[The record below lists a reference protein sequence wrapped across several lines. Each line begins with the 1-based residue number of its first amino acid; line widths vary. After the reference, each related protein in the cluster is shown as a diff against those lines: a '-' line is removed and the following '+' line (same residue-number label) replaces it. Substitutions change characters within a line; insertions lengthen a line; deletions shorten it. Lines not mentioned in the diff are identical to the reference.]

1 MKQKVR
7 KVWACILVFA
17 LMAGLGPWP
26 VAEVKAESSKSFS
39 SDNGE
44 VEITLTESKVNEYW
58 CEYYLAVTNHS
69 NQSIRDWQ
77 LTLSVNDISKYRKS
91 FGCQATVKNDKLV
104 VKGQGNGKVVA
115 AGSTYKV
122 NDDFKICFG
131 GEVSFIGAEIT
142 YEYGSQSTGGNEG
155 SVGSGATYMEGYQ
168 CNYTLTGQTKDLR
181 YEDTPYGKHGALHVD
196 GLQVKDKYNQPFTL
210 RGASTHGMHW
220 GDGETFLNKT
230 AFQNLRDEWGV
241 NMVRLVSYVT
251 QGGYTQGSKDKLDKH
266 IQEGV
271 SDLTDLGMYAIIDW
285 HVHAEN
291 PNDKKSE
298 AIQFFDTYSKM
309 YKDQSN
315 IIYEICNEPTGTPWN
330 QLRPYAVDVV
340 KTIRANDPDAIIV
353 VGTNTWSQDVDEVAT
368 NGGKL
373 NDPNVMYTIHFYSGS
388 HGESLR
394 EKVRTALKAGTPV
407 FCTEFGVCDASG
419 NGGFDLEEADRWI
432 DFFEENGISYCCWSF
447 SKKNES
453 ASMLSPECN
462 KVNGFTNADLGATGA
477 WLINTYRSRG
487 GETPAPSVSA
497 APSAVPTSSA
507 SVVPS
512 AVPTAS
518 ASAAPSVVPT
528 PSASVA
534 PSAVPTPSASAAPS
548 AVPTPSASVA
558 PSASAAPSVVP
569 TPSASAEPSAVP
581 TPSASVAPS
590 AVPMPSASAAPSVV
604 PTPSASAEP
613 SAVPTSSASAAPSA
627 VPTSSASVAPSAVPT
642 PSASAAPSASV
653 VPSASATPVTSA
665 VPTPSASATSGT
677 SEALKP
683 TINTTPG
690 KGTTPSVSDS
700 TNERGENTASEEDE
714 ELEVAVSAS
723 SYTTTVVDGVQG
735 VEVSNFDSH
744 KTTITIPD
752 YITIKGKK
760 YPVIS
765 IQSNAFAKCKKL
777 TKVVIGKNVRRIK
790 PKAFYNCKKLK
801 TIVIKTKKLTMKR
814 VGKKAFAGIYK
825 KAKIT
830 LPKGGFSKKQKAAY
844 KKILRA
850 RGVGK

>member
-17 LMAGLGPWP
+17 LMAGICPWQ
-26 VAEVKAESSKSFS
+26 AEEVIAENSKSFS

-44 VEITLTESKVNEYW
+44 VEITLTESKKNEYW
-58 CEYYLAVTNHS
+58 FEYYLAVTNHS

-77 LTLSVNDISKYRKS
+77 LTLSVNDISKYSKS
-91 FGCQATVKNDKLV
+91 YGCQATVKNDKLV

-122 NDDFKICFG
+122 NDAFKICFG
-131 GEVSFIGAEIT
+131 GEISFTGAEIT

-155 SVGSGATYMEGYQ
+155 SVGSGATYLEGYQ

-196 GLQVKDKYNQPFTL
+196 GLQVKDKYDQPFTL

-251 QGGYTQGSKDKLDKH
+251 QGGYTDGAKDKLDKH
-266 IQEGV
+266 IREGV
-271 SDLTDLGMYAIIDW
+271 SNLTDLGMYAIIDW

-340 KTIRANDPDAIIV
+340 NTIRANDPDAIIV

-368 NGGKL
+368 NGGKI
-373 NDPNVMYTIHFYSGS
+373 NDRNVMYTIHFYSGS

-419 NGGFDLEEADRWI
+419 NGGFNLEEADRWI
-432 DFFEENGISYCCWSF
+432 DFFEENGISYCCWSL

-497 APSAVPTSSA
+497 APGA
-507 SVVPS
+507 
-512 AVPTAS
+512 
-518 ASAAPSVVPT
+518 
-528 PSASVA
+528 
-534 PSAVPTPSASAAPS
+534 
-548 AVPTPSASVA
+548 
-558 PSASAAPSVVP
+558 
-569 TPSASAEPSAVP
+569 
-581 TPSASVAPS
+581 S

-604 PTPSASAEP
+604 PTPSASAAP

-627 VPTSSASVAPSAVPT
+627 VPTSSASVEPSAVPTSSASVEPSVVPT
-642 PSASAAPSASV
+642 PSASVA
-653 VPSASATPVTSA
+653 PSASATPVTSA
-665 VPTPSASATSGT
+665 VPTPSASATPGT
-677 SEALKP
+677 SEAPKP

-700 TNERGENTASEEDE
+700 PNERGENTASEEDE
-714 ELEVAVSAS
+714 ELDIAVSAS
-723 SYTTTVVDGVQG
+723 SYTTTIVDGVQG
-735 VEVSNFDSH
+735 VEVSNFDSQ

-850 RGVGK
+850 RGVGKKAKIK

>member
-26 VAEVKAESSKSFS
+26 AEEVIAENSKSFS

-69 NQSIRDWQ
+69 NQSICDWQ
-77 LTLSVNDISKYRKS
+77 LTLSVNDISKYSKS

-131 GEVSFIGAEIT
+131 GEVSFTGAEIT

-168 CNYTLTGQTKDLR
+168 CNYTLTGQTKDLL

-330 QLRPYAVDVV
+330 QIRPYAVDVV
-340 KTIRANDPDAIIV
+340 NTIRANDPDAIIV

-368 NGGKL
+368 NGGKID
-373 NDPNVMYTIHFYSGS
+373 DPNVMYTIHFYSGS

-487 GETPAPSVSA
+487 GETPAPSASA
-497 APSAVPTSSA
+497 APSAVPTASASVAPSAVPTSSA
-507 SVVPS
+507 SVAPSVVPTPSASAVPS
-512 AVPTAS
+512 AVPTPSASVAPSVVPTPS
-518 ASAAPSVVPT
+518 ASAAPSAVPT

-548 AVPTPSASVA
+548 A
-558 PSASAAPSVVP
+558 
-569 TPSASAEPSAVP
+569 
-581 TPSASVAPS
+581 
-590 AVPMPSASAAPSVV
+590 
-604 PTPSASAEP
+604 
-613 SAVPTSSASAAPSA
+613 
-627 VPTSSASVAPSAVPT
+627 
-642 PSASAAPSASV
+642 
-653 VPSASATPVTSA
+653 SATPVTSA
-665 VPTPSASATSGT
+665 VPTPSASVTPGT
-677 SEALKP
+677 SEAPKP

-700 TNERGENTASEEDE
+700 PNERGENTALEEDE

-735 VEVSNFDSH
+735 VELRNFDTQ
-744 KTTITIPD
+744 KTTIVIPD

-760 YPVIS
+760 YPVIAIS
-765 IQSNAFAKCKKL
+765 GNAFKKCKKL

-790 PKAFYNCKKLK
+790 AKAFYNCKKLK

-850 RGVGK
+850 RGVGKKAKIK

>member
-17 LMAGLGPWP
+17 LMAGICPWQ
-26 VAEVKAESSKSFS
+26 AEEVIAENSKSFS

-44 VEITLTESKVNEYW
+44 VEITLTESKKNEYW
-58 CEYYLAVTNHS
+58 FEYYLAVTNHS

-77 LTLSVNDISKYRKS
+77 LTLSVNDISKYRES

-122 NDDFKICFG
+122 DDDFKICFG
-131 GEVSFIGAEIT
+131 REVSFTGAEIT

-155 SVGSGATYMEGYQ
+155 SVGSGATYLEGYQ

-196 GLQVKDKYNQPFTL
+196 GLQVKDKYDQPFTL

-266 IQEGV
+266 IQKGV
-271 SDLTDLGMYAIIDW
+271 SNLTELGMYAIIDW

-298 AIQFFDTYSKM
+298 AIQFFDTYSKK

-330 QLRPYAVDVV
+330 QIRPYAVDVV
-340 KTIRANDPDAIIV
+340 NTIRANDPDAIIV

-368 NGGKL
+368 NGGKID
-373 NDPNVMYTIHFYSGS
+373 DPNVMYTIHFYSGS

-419 NGGFDLEEADRWI
+419 NGGFNLEEADRWI
-432 DFFEENGISYCCWSF
+432 DFFEENGISYCCWSL

-497 APSAVPTSSA
+497 APGA
-507 SVVPS
+507 
-512 AVPTAS
+512 
-518 ASAAPSVVPT
+518 
-528 PSASVA
+528 
-534 PSAVPTPSASAAPS
+534 SAVPTPSASAAPS
-548 AVPTPSASVA
+548 AVPTSSASVE
-558 PSASAAPSVVP
+558 PSTVP
-569 TPSASAEPSAVP
+569 TPSASAV
-581 TPSASVAPS
+581 PSASVA
-590 AVPMPSASAAPSVV
+590 
-604 PTPSASAEP
+604 
-613 SAVPTSSASAAPSA
+613 
-627 VPTSSASVAPSAVPT
+627 
-642 PSASAAPSASV
+642 
-653 VPSASATPVTSA
+653 PSASATPVTSA
-665 VPTPSASATSGT
+665 VPTPSASATPGT

-700 TNERGENTASEEDE
+700 PNERGENTASEEDE
-714 ELEVAVSAS
+714 ELDIAVSAS
-723 SYTTTVVDGVQG
+723 SYTTTIVDGVQG
-735 VEVSNFDSH
+735 VEVSNFDSQ

-850 RGVGK
+850 RGVGKKAKIK

>member
-131 GEVSFIGAEIT
+131 GEVSFTGAEIT

-196 GLQVKDKYNQPFTL
+196 GLQVKDKYDQPFTL

-271 SDLTDLGMYAIIDW
+271 SDLTNLGMYAIIDW

-487 GETPAPSVSA
+487 GETPAPSASA
-497 APSAVPTSSA
+497 A
-507 SVVPS
+507 PS

-534 PSAVPTPSASAAPS
+534 PSVVPMPSASVAPSVVPTPSASVAPSVVPTPSASVAPSVVPTPSASAAPSVVPTPSVSAAPGASAVPTASASVAPS

-558 PSASAAPSVVP
+558 PSASA
-569 TPSASAEPSAVP
+569 TL
-581 TPSASVAPS
+581 
-590 AVPMPSASAAPSVV
+590 
-604 PTPSASAEP
+604 
-613 SAVPTSSASAAPSA
+613 
-627 VPTSSASVAPSAVPT
+627 
-642 PSASAAPSASV
+642 
-653 VPSASATPVTSA
+653 
-665 VPTPSASATSGT
+665 GT
-677 SEALKP
+677 SEAPKP

-690 KGTTPSVSDS
+690 KATTPSVSDS
-700 TNERGENTASEEDE
+700 PNERGENTASEDDED
-714 ELEVAVSAS
+714 LDVVVSGS
-723 SYTTTVVDGVQG
+723 FYSPTVIDGVQG
-735 VEVSNFDSH
+735 VELRNFDTQ
-744 KTTITIPD
+744 KTTIVIPD

-760 YPVIS
+760 YPVIAIS
-765 IQSNAFAKCKKL
+765 GNAFKKCKKL

-790 PKAFYNCKKLK
+790 AKAFYNCKKLK

-850 RGVGK
+850 RGVGKKAKIK

>member
-7 KVWACILVFA
+7 KVWVCILVFA

-26 VAEVKAESSKSFS
+26 AEEVIAENSKSFS

-44 VEITLTESKVNEYW
+44 VEITLTESKKNEYW
-58 CEYYLAVTNHS
+58 FEYYLAVTNHS

-77 LTLSVNDISKYRKS
+77 LTLSVNDISKYSKS
-91 FGCQATVKNDKLV
+91 YGCQATVKNDKLV

-122 NDDFKICFG
+122 DDDFKICFG
-131 GEVSFIGAEIT
+131 GEVSFTGAEIT

-155 SVGSGATYMEGYQ
+155 SVGSGATYLEGYQ
-168 CNYTLTGQTKDLR
+168 CNYTLTGQTKDLQ

-196 GLQVKDKYNQPFTL
+196 GLQVKDKNNQPFTL
-210 RGASTHGMHW
+210 RGASNHGMHW

-271 SDLTDLGMYAIIDW
+271 SNLTDLGMYAIIDW

-291 PNDKKSE
+291 PNDTKSQ
-298 AIQFFDTYSKM
+298 AIEFFDTYSKM

-330 QLRPYAVDVV
+330 QIRPYAVDVV
-340 KTIRANDPDAIIV
+340 NTIRANDPDAIIV

-368 NGGKL
+368 NGGKID
-373 NDPNVMYTIHFYSGS
+373 DPNVMYTIHFYSGS

-432 DFFEENGISYCCWSF
+432 DFFEENGISYCCWSL

-487 GETPAPSVSA
+487 GEMPT
-497 APSAVPTSSA
+497 PSASTTPGTG
-507 SVVPS
+507 
-512 AVPTAS
+512 
-518 ASAAPSVVPT
+518 VVPT
-528 PSASVA
+528 PSVA
-534 PSAVPTPSASAAPS
+534 PGASNLPVSSSQPGQTPGVTPRASAVPTPSASAAPS
-548 AVPTPSASVA
+548 V
-558 PSASAAPSVVP
+558 
-569 TPSASAEPSAVP
+569 
-581 TPSASVAPS
+581 
-590 AVPMPSASAAPSVV
+590 
-604 PTPSASAEP
+604 
-613 SAVPTSSASAAPSA
+613 
-627 VPTSSASVAPSAVPT
+627 VPTSSASVAPSASAT
-642 PSASAAPSASV
+642 PSVSAAPGVSATPGTDAVPS
-653 VPSASATPVTSA
+653 PSASATP
-665 VPTPSASATSGT
+665 GT
-677 SEALKP
+677 SEAPKP
-683 TINTTPG
+683 TISTTPG
-690 KGTTPSVSDS
+690 KGTTPSMSAS
-700 TNERGENTASEEDE
+700 PSERGENTASEEDE

-723 SYTTTVVDGVQG
+723 FYTTTVVDGVQG
-735 VEVSNFDSH
+735 VEMSNFDSR

-752 YITIKGKK
+752 YITIKGEK

-850 RGVGK
+850 RGVGKKAKIK

>member
-26 VAEVKAESSKSFS
+26 AEEVIAENSKSFS

-44 VEITLTESKVNEYW
+44 VEITLTESKKNEYW
-58 CEYYLAVTNHS
+58 FEYYLAVTNHS

-77 LTLSVNDISKYRKS
+77 LTLSVNDISKYSKS
-91 FGCQATVKNDKLV
+91 YGCQATVKNDKLV

-122 NDDFKICFG
+122 DDDFKICFG
-131 GEVSFIGAEIT
+131 REVSFTGAEIT

-155 SVGSGATYMEGYQ
+155 SVGSGATFIDGYQ
-168 CNYTLTGQTKDLR
+168 CNYTLTGQTKDVR

-196 GLQVKDKYNQPFTL
+196 GLQVKDKYDQPFTL

-251 QGGYTQGSKDKLDKH
+251 QGGYTDGAKDKLDKH
-266 IQEGV
+266 IREGV

-298 AIQFFDTYSKM
+298 AIQFFDTYSKK

-340 KTIRANDPDAIIV
+340 NTIRANDPDAIIV
-353 VGTNTWSQDVDEVAT
+353 VGTNTWSQNVDEVAT

-373 NDPNVMYTIHFYSGS
+373 NDSNVMYTIHFYSGS

-419 NGGFDLEEADRWI
+419 NGGFNLEEADRWI
-432 DFFEENGISYCCWSF
+432 DFFEENGISYCCWSL

-497 APSAVPTSSA
+497 APGA
-507 SVVPS
+507 
-512 AVPTAS
+512 
-518 ASAAPSVVPT
+518 
-528 PSASVA
+528 
-534 PSAVPTPSASAAPS
+534 
-548 AVPTPSASVA
+548 
-558 PSASAAPSVVP
+558 
-569 TPSASAEPSAVP
+569 
-581 TPSASVAPS
+581 S

-604 PTPSASAEP
+604 PTPSASAVP

-627 VPTSSASVAPSAVPT
+627 VPTSSASVEPSAVPTSSASVEPSAVPT
-642 PSASAAPSASV
+642 PSASVA
-653 VPSASATPVTSA
+653 PSASATPVTSV
-665 VPTPSASATSGT
+665 VPTPSASATPGT
-677 SEALKP
+677 SEAPKP

-700 TNERGENTASEEDE
+700 PNERGENTVSEEDE
-714 ELEVAVSAS
+714 ELDIAVSAS
-723 SYTTTVVDGVQG
+723 SYTTTIVDGVQG
-735 VEVSNFDSH
+735 VEVSNFDSQ

-850 RGVGK
+850 RGVGKKAKIK

>member
-26 VAEVKAESSKSFS
+26 AEEVIAESSKSFS

-77 LTLSVNDISKYRKS
+77 LTLSVNDISKYRDS
-91 FGCQATVKNDKLV
+91 YGCQATVKNDKLV

-131 GEVSFIGAEIT
+131 GEVSFTGAEIT

-196 GLQVKDKYNQPFTL
+196 GLQVKDKYDQPFTL

-266 IQEGV
+266 IQDGV

-340 KTIRANDPDAIIV
+340 NTIRANDPDAIIV
-353 VGTNTWSQDVDEVAT
+353 VGTNTWSQNVDEVAT

-373 NDPNVMYTIHFYSGS
+373 NDSNVMYTIHFYSGS

-497 APSAVPTSSA
+497 APSAVPTASASAAPSAVPTASASVVPSAVPTASA

-528 PSASVA
+528 PSASVE
-534 PSAVPTPSASAAPS
+534 PSTVPTPSASA
-548 AVPTPSASVA
+548 VPSASVA
-558 PSASAAPSVVP
+558 
-569 TPSASAEPSAVP
+569 
-581 TPSASVAPS
+581 
-590 AVPMPSASAAPSVV
+590 
-604 PTPSASAEP
+604 
-613 SAVPTSSASAAPSA
+613 
-627 VPTSSASVAPSAVPT
+627 
-642 PSASAAPSASV
+642 
-653 VPSASATPVTSA
+653 PSASATPVTSA
-665 VPTPSASATSGT
+665 VPTPSASATPVTSVVPTPSASATPGT
-677 SEALKP
+677 SEAPKP

-700 TNERGENTASEEDE
+700 PNERGENTVSEEDE
-714 ELEVAVSAS
+714 ELDIAVSAS
-723 SYTTTVVDGVQG
+723 SYTTTIVDGVQG
-735 VEVSNFDSH
+735 VEASNFDSQ

-850 RGVGK
+850 RGVGKKAKIK

>member
-1 MKQKVR
+1 MKQKIR

-17 LMAGLGPWP
+17 LMAGICPWQ
-26 VAEVKAESSKSFS
+26 AESVKAESEKSFS

-77 LTLSVNDISKYRKS
+77 LTLSVNDISKYRES
-91 FGCQATVKNDKLV
+91 YGCQATVKNDKLV
-104 VKGQGNGKVVA
+104 VKGHGNGKVVA

-131 GEVSFIGAEIT
+131 GEVSFTGAEIT
-142 YEYGSQSTGGNEG
+142 YEYGNQSTGGNEG

-196 GLQVKDKYNQPFTL
+196 GLQVKDKYDQPFTL

-251 QGGYTQGSKDKLDKH
+251 QGGYTDGAKDKLDKH
-266 IQEGV
+266 IREGV

-340 KTIRANDPDAIIV
+340 NTIRANDPDAIIV

-368 NGGKL
+368 NGGKI
-373 NDPNVMYTIHFYSGS
+373 NDRNVMYTIHFYSGS

-432 DFFEENGISYCCWSF
+432 DFFEENGISYCCWSL

-497 APSAVPTSSA
+497 APGA
-507 SVVPS
+507 
-512 AVPTAS
+512 
-518 ASAAPSVVPT
+518 
-528 PSASVA
+528 
-534 PSAVPTPSASAAPS
+534 
-548 AVPTPSASVA
+548 
-558 PSASAAPSVVP
+558 
-569 TPSASAEPSAVP
+569 
-581 TPSASVAPS
+581 S

-604 PTPSASAEP
+604 PTPSAS
-613 SAVPTSSASAAPSA
+613 
-627 VPTSSASVAPSAVPT
+627 VA
-642 PSASAAPSASV
+642 
-653 VPSASATPVTSA
+653 PSASATPVTSA
-665 VPTPSASATSGT
+665 VPTPSASATPGT
-677 SEALKP
+677 SEAPKP

-700 TNERGENTASEEDE
+700 PNERGENTASEEDE
-714 ELEVAVSAS
+714 ELDIAVSAS
-723 SYTTTVVDGVQG
+723 SYTTTIVDGVQG
-735 VEVSNFDSH
+735 VEVSNFDSQ

-790 PKAFYNCKKLK
+790 AKAFYNCKKLK

-850 RGVGK
+850 RGVGKKAKIK

>member
-26 VAEVKAESSKSFS
+26 AEEVIAESSKSFS

-77 LTLSVNDISKYRKS
+77 LTLSVNDISKYRDS
-91 FGCQATVKNDKLV
+91 YGCQATVKNDKLV

-131 GEVSFIGAEIT
+131 GEVSFTGAEIT

-196 GLQVKDKYNQPFTL
+196 GLQVKDKYDQPFTL

-266 IQEGV
+266 IQDGV

-330 QLRPYAVDVV
+330 QIRPYAVDVV
-340 KTIRANDPDAIIV
+340 NTIRANDPDAIIV

-368 NGGKL
+368 NGGKID
-373 NDPNVMYTIHFYSGS
+373 DPNVMYTIHFYSGS

-419 NGGFDLEEADRWI
+419 NGGFNLEEADRWI
-432 DFFEENGISYCCWSF
+432 DFFEENGISYCCWSL

-497 APSAVPTSSA
+497 APGA
-507 SVVPS
+507 
-512 AVPTAS
+512 
-518 ASAAPSVVPT
+518 
-528 PSASVA
+528 
-534 PSAVPTPSASAAPS
+534 
-548 AVPTPSASVA
+548 
-558 PSASAAPSVVP
+558 
-569 TPSASAEPSAVP
+569 
-581 TPSASVAPS
+581 S

-604 PTPSASAEP
+604 PTPSASAAP

-627 VPTSSASVAPSAVPT
+627 VPTSSASVEPSAVPTSSASVEPSVVPT
-642 PSASAAPSASV
+642 PSASVA
-653 VPSASATPVTSA
+653 PSASATPVTSA
-665 VPTPSASATSGT
+665 VPTPSASATPGT
-677 SEALKP
+677 SEAPKP

-700 TNERGENTASEEDE
+700 PNERGENTASEEDE
-714 ELEVAVSAS
+714 ELDIAVSAS
-723 SYTTTVVDGVQG
+723 SYTTTIVDGVQG
-735 VEVSNFDSH
+735 VEVSNFDSQ

-850 RGVGK
+850 RGVGKKAKIK

>member
-26 VAEVKAESSKSFS
+26 AEEVIAENSKSFS

-44 VEITLTESKVNEYW
+44 VEITLTESKKNEYW
-58 CEYYLAVTNHS
+58 FEYYLAVTNHS

-77 LTLSVNDISKYRKS
+77 LTLSVNDISKYSKS
-91 FGCQATVKNDKLV
+91 YGCQATVKNDKLV

-115 AGSTYKV
+115 AGSTYQV
-122 NDDFKICFG
+122 DDDFKICFG
-131 GEVSFIGAEIT
+131 REVSFTGAEIT

-155 SVGSGATYMEGYQ
+155 SVGSGATFIDGYQ
-168 CNYTLTGQTKDLR
+168 CNYTLTGQMKDVP

-266 IQEGV
+266 IQKGV
-271 SDLTDLGMYAIIDW
+271 SNLTELGMYAIIDW

-298 AIQFFDTYSKM
+298 AIQFFDTYSKK

-330 QLRPYAVDVV
+330 QIRPYAVDVV
-340 KTIRANDPDAIIV
+340 NTIRANDPDAIIV

-368 NGGKL
+368 NGGKID
-373 NDPNVMYTIHFYSGS
+373 DPNVMYTIHFYSGS

-419 NGGFDLEEADRWI
+419 NGGFNLEEADRWI
-432 DFFEENGISYCCWSF
+432 DFFEENGISYCCWSL

-497 APSAVPTSSA
+497 APGA
-507 SVVPS
+507 
-512 AVPTAS
+512 
-518 ASAAPSVVPT
+518 
-528 PSASVA
+528 
-534 PSAVPTPSASAAPS
+534 SAVPTPSASAAPS
-548 AVPTPSASVA
+548 AVPTSSASVEPSAVPTSSASVEPSTVPTSSASVEPSTVPTPSASAVPSASVA
-558 PSASAAPSVVP
+558 PSASA
-569 TPSASAEPSAVP
+569 TL
-581 TPSASVAPS
+581 
-590 AVPMPSASAAPSVV
+590 
-604 PTPSASAEP
+604 
-613 SAVPTSSASAAPSA
+613 
-627 VPTSSASVAPSAVPT
+627 
-642 PSASAAPSASV
+642 
-653 VPSASATPVTSA
+653 VTSA
-665 VPTPSASATSGT
+665 VPTPSASATPGT

-700 TNERGENTASEEDE
+700 PNERGENTASEEDE
-714 ELEVAVSAS
+714 ELDIAVSAS
-723 SYTTTVVDGVQG
+723 SYTTTIVDGVQG
-735 VEVSNFDSH
+735 VEVSNFDSQ

-850 RGVGK
+850 RGVGKKAKIK

>member
-26 VAEVKAESSKSFS
+26 AEEVIAENSKSFS

-77 LTLSVNDISKYRKS
+77 LTLSVNDISKYSKS

-122 NDDFKICFG
+122 DDDFKICFG
-131 GEVSFIGAEIT
+131 REVSFTGAEIT

-168 CNYTLTGQTKDLR
+168 CNYTLTGQTKDLL

-330 QLRPYAVDVV
+330 QIRPYAVDVV
-340 KTIRANDPDAIIV
+340 NTIRANDPDAIIV
-353 VGTNTWSQDVDEVAT
+353 VGTNNWSQDVDEVAT

-373 NDPNVMYTIHFYSGS
+373 DDPNVMYTIHFYSGS
-388 HGESLR
+388 HGESFR
-394 EKVRTALKAGTPV
+394 NKVRTALNAGTPV

-432 DFFEENGISYCCWSF
+432 DFFEENGISYCCWSL

-487 GETPAPSVSA
+487 GETPAPS
-497 APSAVPTSSA
+497 
-507 SVVPS
+507 
-512 AVPTAS
+512 
-518 ASAAPSVVPT
+518 ASAAPGASNPPASSSQPGQT
-528 PSASVA
+528 PGVT
-534 PSAVPTPSASAAPS
+534 PGTSAVP
-548 AVPTPSASVA
+548 A
-558 PSASAAPSVVP
+558 PSASAAPGASEVP
-569 TPSASAEPSAVP
+569 APSASAAPGASEAPKPSVSATPGASAVP
-581 TPSASVAPS
+581 TPS
-590 AVPMPSASAAPSVV
+590 
-604 PTPSASAEP
+604 E
-613 SAVPTSSASAAPSA
+613 
-627 VPTSSASVAPSAVPT
+627 
-642 PSASAAPSASV
+642 SAAPSASV
-653 VPSASATPVTSA
+653 TPSVSAAPGVSATPGTGAVPSPSAS
-665 VPTPSASATSGT
+665 
-677 SEALKP
+677 
-683 TINTTPG
+683 TTPG
-690 KGTTPSVSDS
+690 KGTTPSVSAS
-700 TNERGENTASEEDE
+700 PSERGENTASEEDE
-714 ELEVAVSAS
+714 ELDIAVSAS

-735 VEVSNFDSH
+735 VEVSNFDSW

-850 RGVGK
+850 RGVGKKAKIK

>member
-26 VAEVKAESSKSFS
+26 AEEVIAESSKSFS

-77 LTLSVNDISKYRKS
+77 LTLSVNDISKYRDS
-91 FGCQATVKNDKLV
+91 YGCQATVKNDKLV

-131 GEVSFIGAEIT
+131 GEVSFTGAEIT

-196 GLQVKDKYNQPFTL
+196 GLQVKDKYDQPFTL

-251 QGGYTQGSKDKLDKH
+251 QGGYTQGSKDQLDKH
-266 IQEGV
+266 IQDGV

-340 KTIRANDPDAIIV
+340 NTIRANDPDAIIV
-353 VGTNTWSQDVDEVAT
+353 VGTNTWSQNVDEVAT

-373 NDPNVMYTIHFYSGS
+373 NDSNVMYTIHFYSGS

-497 APSAVPTSSA
+497 APSAVPTASASAAPSAVPTASA

-528 PSASVA
+528 PSASVE
-534 PSAVPTPSASAAPS
+534 PSTVPTPSASA
-548 AVPTPSASVA
+548 VPSASVA
-558 PSASAAPSVVP
+558 
-569 TPSASAEPSAVP
+569 
-581 TPSASVAPS
+581 
-590 AVPMPSASAAPSVV
+590 
-604 PTPSASAEP
+604 
-613 SAVPTSSASAAPSA
+613 
-627 VPTSSASVAPSAVPT
+627 
-642 PSASAAPSASV
+642 
-653 VPSASATPVTSA
+653 PSASATPVTSA
-665 VPTPSASATSGT
+665 VPTPSASATPVTSVVPTPSASATPGT
-677 SEALKP
+677 SEAPKP

-700 TNERGENTASEEDE
+700 PNERGENTVSEEDE
-714 ELEVAVSAS
+714 ELDIAVSAS
-723 SYTTTVVDGVQG
+723 SYTTTIVDGVQG
-735 VEVSNFDSH
+735 VEVSNFDSQ

-850 RGVGK
+850 RGVGKKAKIK

>member
-26 VAEVKAESSKSFS
+26 AEEVIAENSKSFS

-77 LTLSVNDISKYRKS
+77 LTLSVNDISKYSKS
-91 FGCQATVKNDKLV
+91 YGCQATVKNDKLV

-122 NDDFKICFG
+122 DDDFKICFG
-131 GEVSFIGAEIT
+131 REVSFTGAEIT

-155 SVGSGATYMEGYQ
+155 SVGSGATYLEGYQ

-196 GLQVKDKYNQPFTL
+196 GLQVKDKYDQPFTL

-251 QGGYTQGSKDKLDKH
+251 QGGYTDGAKDKLDKH
-266 IQEGV
+266 IREGV

-298 AIQFFDTYSKM
+298 AIQFFDSYSKK

-340 KTIRANDPDAIIV
+340 NTIRANDPDAIIV

-368 NGGKL
+368 NGGKI
-373 NDPNVMYTIHFYSGS
+373 NDRNVMYTIHFYSGS

-419 NGGFDLEEADRWI
+419 NGGFNLEEADRWI
-432 DFFEENGISYCCWSF
+432 DFFEENGISYCCWSL

-497 APSAVPTSSA
+497 APGA
-507 SVVPS
+507 
-512 AVPTAS
+512 
-518 ASAAPSVVPT
+518 
-528 PSASVA
+528 
-534 PSAVPTPSASAAPS
+534 
-548 AVPTPSASVA
+548 
-558 PSASAAPSVVP
+558 
-569 TPSASAEPSAVP
+569 
-581 TPSASVAPS
+581 S

-604 PTPSASAEP
+604 PTPSASAAP

-627 VPTSSASVAPSAVPT
+627 VPTSSASVEPSAVPT
-642 PSASAAPSASV
+642 SSASV
-653 VPSASATPVTSA
+653 EPSV
-665 VPTPSASATSGT
+665 VPTPSASATPGT
-677 SEALKP
+677 SEAPKP

-700 TNERGENTASEEDE
+700 PNERGENTASEEDE
-714 ELEVAVSAS
+714 ELDIAVSAS
-723 SYTTTVVDGVQG
+723 SYTTTIVDGVQG
-735 VEVSNFDSH
+735 VEVSNFDSQ

-790 PKAFYNCKKLK
+790 AKAFYNCKKLK

-850 RGVGK
+850 RGVGKKAKIK

>member
-26 VAEVKAESSKSFS
+26 AEEVIAENSKSFS

-44 VEITLTESKVNEYW
+44 VEITLTESKKNEYW
-58 CEYYLAVTNHS
+58 FEYYLAVTNHS

-77 LTLSVNDISKYRKS
+77 LTLSVNDISKYSKS
-91 FGCQATVKNDKLV
+91 YGCQATVKNDKLV

-122 NDDFKICFG
+122 DDDFKICFG
-131 GEVSFIGAEIT
+131 REVSFTGAEIT
-142 YEYGSQSTGGNEG
+142 YEYGSQSTGGQEG
-155 SVGSGATYMEGYQ
+155 SVGSGATFIDGYQ
-168 CNYTLTGQTKDLR
+168 CNYTLTGQMKDVP

-266 IQEGV
+266 IQKGV
-271 SDLTDLGMYAIIDW
+271 SNLTELGMYAIIDW

-298 AIQFFDTYSKM
+298 AIQFFDTYSKK

-330 QLRPYAVDVV
+330 QIRPYAVDVV
-340 KTIRANDPDAIIV
+340 NTIRANDPDAIIV

-368 NGGKL
+368 NGGKID
-373 NDPNVMYTIHFYSGS
+373 DPNVMYTIHFYSGS

-419 NGGFDLEEADRWI
+419 NGGFNLEEADRWI
-432 DFFEENGISYCCWSF
+432 DFFEENGISYCCWSL

-497 APSAVPTSSA
+497 APGA
-507 SVVPS
+507 
-512 AVPTAS
+512 
-518 ASAAPSVVPT
+518 
-528 PSASVA
+528 
-534 PSAVPTPSASAAPS
+534 SAVPTPSASAAPS
-548 AVPTPSASVA
+548 AVPTSSASVEPSAVPTSSASVEPSTVPTSSASVEPSTVPTPSASAVPSASVA
-558 PSASAAPSVVP
+558 PSASA
-569 TPSASAEPSAVP
+569 TL
-581 TPSASVAPS
+581 
-590 AVPMPSASAAPSVV
+590 
-604 PTPSASAEP
+604 
-613 SAVPTSSASAAPSA
+613 
-627 VPTSSASVAPSAVPT
+627 
-642 PSASAAPSASV
+642 
-653 VPSASATPVTSA
+653 VTSA
-665 VPTPSASATSGT
+665 VPTPSASATPGT

-700 TNERGENTASEEDE
+700 PNERGENTASEEDE
-714 ELEVAVSAS
+714 ELDIAVSAS
-723 SYTTTVVDGVQG
+723 SYTTTIVDGVQG
-735 VEVSNFDSH
+735 VEVSNFDSQ

-850 RGVGK
+850 RGVGKKAKIK

>member
-26 VAEVKAESSKSFS
+26 AEEVIAENSKSFS

-77 LTLSVNDISKYRKS
+77 LTLSVNDISKYSKS

-104 VKGQGNGKVVA
+104 VKGHGNGKVVA

-122 NDDFKICFG
+122 DDDFKICFG
-131 GEVSFIGAEIT
+131 REVSFTGAEIT

-168 CNYTLTGQTKDLR
+168 CNYTLTGQTKDLL

-298 AIQFFDTYSKM
+298 AIQFFDTYSKK

-330 QLRPYAVDVV
+330 QIRPYAVDVIN
-340 KTIRANDPDAIIV
+340 TIRANDPDAIIV

-368 NGGKL
+368 NGGKI
-373 NDPNVMYTIHFYSGS
+373 NDRNVMYTIHFYSGS

-432 DFFEENGISYCCWSF
+432 DFFEENGISYCCWSL

-497 APSAVPTSSA
+497 APGA
-507 SVVPS
+507 
-512 AVPTAS
+512 
-518 ASAAPSVVPT
+518 
-528 PSASVA
+528 
-534 PSAVPTPSASAAPS
+534 SAVPTPSASAAPS
-548 AVPTPSASVA
+548 T
-558 PSASAAPSVVP
+558 
-569 TPSASAEPSAVP
+569 
-581 TPSASVAPS
+581 
-590 AVPMPSASAAPSVV
+590 
-604 PTPSASAEP
+604 
-613 SAVPTSSASAAPSA
+613 VPTSSASAAPSA
-627 VPTSSASVAPSAVPT
+627 VPTSSASVEPSAVPTSSASVAPSAVPTSSASVEPSAVPT

-653 VPSASATPVTSA
+653 APSASATPVTSA
-665 VPTPSASATSGT
+665 VPTPSASATPGT
-677 SEALKP
+677 SEAPKP
-683 TINTTPG
+683 TINTAPG

-700 TNERGENTASEEDE
+700 PNERGENAVPEEDE
-714 ELEVAVSAS
+714 ELDIAVSAS

-735 VEVSNFDSH
+735 VEVSNFDSQ

-850 RGVGK
+850 RGVGKKAKIK

>member
-26 VAEVKAESSKSFS
+26 AEEVIAENSKSFS

-77 LTLSVNDISKYRKS
+77 LTLSVNDISKYSKS

-122 NDDFKICFG
+122 DDDFKICFG
-131 GEVSFIGAEIT
+131 REVSFTGAEIT

-168 CNYTLTGQTKDLR
+168 CNYTLTGQTKDLL

-330 QLRPYAVDVV
+330 QIRPYAVDVV
-340 KTIRANDPDAIIV
+340 NTIRANDPDAIIV

-368 NGGKL
+368 NGGKIDDL
-373 NDPNVMYTIHFYSGS
+373 NVMYTIHFYSGS

-432 DFFEENGISYCCWSF
+432 DFFEENGISYCCWSL

-487 GETPAPSVSA
+487 GETPAPS
-497 APSAVPTSSA
+497 
-507 SVVPS
+507 
-512 AVPTAS
+512 
-518 ASAAPSVVPT
+518 ASAAPGASNPPSSSSQPGQTPGVTPGASEVP
-528 PSASVA
+528 
-534 PSAVPTPSASAAPS
+534 
-548 AVPTPSASVA
+548 A
-558 PSASAAPSVVP
+558 PSASAAPG
-569 TPSASAEPSAVP
+569 ASAAPSPSTSAAPGASEAPKPSVSAAPGASAVP
-581 TPSASVAPS
+581 TPS
-590 AVPMPSASAAPSVV
+590 
-604 PTPSASAEP
+604 E
-613 SAVPTSSASAAPSA
+613 
-627 VPTSSASVAPSAVPT
+627 
-642 PSASAAPSASV
+642 SAAPSASV
-653 VPSASATPVTSA
+653 TPSVSVAPGVSATPGTSA
-665 VPTPSASATSGT
+665 VPSPSAS
-677 SEALKP
+677 
-683 TINTTPG
+683 TTPG
-690 KGTTPSVSDS
+690 KGTTPSVSAS
-700 TNERGENTASEEDE
+700 PSERGENTASEEDE
-714 ELEVAVSAS
+714 ELDIAVSAS
-723 SYTTTVVDGVQG
+723 SYTTTVVGGVQG
-735 VEVSNFDSH
+735 VEVSNFDSR

-850 RGVGK
+850 RGVGKKAKIK

>member
-26 VAEVKAESSKSFS
+26 AEEVIAENSKSFS

-77 LTLSVNDISKYRKS
+77 LTLSVNDISKYSKS
-91 FGCQATVKNDKLV
+91 YGCQATVKNDKLV

-122 NDDFKICFG
+122 DDDFKICFG
-131 GEVSFIGAEIT
+131 REVSFTGAEIT

-155 SVGSGATYMEGYQ
+155 SVGSGATYLEGYQ

-196 GLQVKDKYNQPFTL
+196 GLQVKDKYDQPFTL

-251 QGGYTQGSKDKLDKH
+251 QGGYTDGAKDKLDKH
-266 IQEGV
+266 IREGV

-298 AIQFFDTYSKM
+298 AIQFFDSYSKK

-340 KTIRANDPDAIIV
+340 NTIRANDPDAIIV

-368 NGGKL
+368 NGGKI
-373 NDPNVMYTIHFYSGS
+373 NDRNVMYTIHFYSGS

-419 NGGFDLEEADRWI
+419 NGGFNLEEADRWI
-432 DFFEENGISYCCWSF
+432 DFFEENGISYCCWSL

-497 APSAVPTSSA
+497 APGASAVPMPSA
-507 SVVPS
+507 SVE
-512 AVPTAS
+512 
-518 ASAAPSVVPT
+518 PSVVPT

-534 PSAVPTPSASAAPS
+534 
-548 AVPTPSASVA
+548 
-558 PSASAAPSVVP
+558 
-569 TPSASAEPSAVP
+569 
-581 TPSASVAPS
+581 
-590 AVPMPSASAAPSVV
+590 
-604 PTPSASAEP
+604 
-613 SAVPTSSASAAPSA
+613 
-627 VPTSSASVAPSAVPT
+627 
-642 PSASAAPSASV
+642 
-653 VPSASATPVTSA
+653 PSASATPVTSA
-665 VPTPSASATSGT
+665 VPTPSASATPGT
-677 SEALKP
+677 SEAPKP

-700 TNERGENTASEEDE
+700 PNERGENTASEEDE
-714 ELEVAVSAS
+714 ELDIAVSAS
-723 SYTTTVVDGVQG
+723 SYTTTIVDGVQG
-735 VEVSNFDSH
+735 VEVSNFDSQ

-790 PKAFYNCKKLK
+790 AKAFYNCKKLK

-850 RGVGK
+850 RGVGKKAKIK

>member
-26 VAEVKAESSKSFS
+26 AEEVIAENSKSFS

-77 LTLSVNDISKYRKS
+77 LTLSVNDISKYSKS

-104 VKGQGNGKVVA
+104 VKGQGNGKVIA

-122 NDDFKICFG
+122 DDNFKICFG
-131 GEVSFIGAEIT
+131 GEVSFTGAEIT
-142 YEYGSQSTGGNEG
+142 YEYGSQSTGGSEG

-168 CNYTLTGQTKDLR
+168 CNYTLTGQTKDLL

-271 SDLTDLGMYAIIDW
+271 SNLTDLGMYAIIDW

-291 PNDKKSE
+291 PNDTKSQ
-298 AIQFFDTYSKM
+298 AIEFFDMYSKM

-330 QLRPYAVDVV
+330 QIRPYAVDVV
-340 KTIRANDPDAIIV
+340 NTIRANDPDAIIV
-353 VGTNTWSQDVDEVAT
+353 VGTNNWSQDVDEVAT

-373 NDPNVMYTIHFYSGS
+373 DDPNVMYTIHFYSGS
-388 HGESLR
+388 HGESFR
-394 EKVRTALKAGTPV
+394 NKVRTALNAGTPV

-432 DFFEENGISYCCWSF
+432 DFFEENGISYCCWSL

-497 APSAVPTSSA
+497 TPGASNPPASSSQPGQTPGVTPGTSEVP
-507 SVVPS
+507 
-512 AVPTAS
+512 
-518 ASAAPSVVPT
+518 
-528 PSASVA
+528 
-534 PSAVPTPSASAAPS
+534 
-548 AVPTPSASVA
+548 A
-558 PSASAAPSVVP
+558 PSASAAPG
-569 TPSASAEPSAVP
+569 ASAAPSPSTSAAPGASEAPKPSVSAAPGASAVP
-581 TPSASVAPS
+581 TPS
-590 AVPMPSASAAPSVV
+590 
-604 PTPSASAEP
+604 E
-613 SAVPTSSASAAPSA
+613 
-627 VPTSSASVAPSAVPT
+627 
-642 PSASAAPSASV
+642 SAAPSASV
-653 VPSASATPVTSA
+653 TPSVSVAPGVSATPGTSA
-665 VPTPSASATSGT
+665 VPSPSAS
-677 SEALKP
+677 
-683 TINTTPG
+683 TTPG
-690 KGTTPSVSDS
+690 KGTTPSVSAS
-700 TNERGENTASEEDE
+700 PSERGENTASEEDE
-714 ELEVAVSAS
+714 ELDIAVSAS
-723 SYTTTVVDGVQG
+723 SYTTTVVGGVQG
-735 VEVSNFDSH
+735 VEVSNFDSR

-850 RGVGK
+850 RGVGKKAKIK

>member
-17 LMAGLGPWP
+17 LMAGICPWQ
-26 VAEVKAESSKSFS
+26 AEEVIAENSKSFS

-44 VEITLTESKVNEYW
+44 VEITLTESKKNEYW
-58 CEYYLAVTNHS
+58 FEYYLAVTNHS

-77 LTLSVNDISKYRKS
+77 LTLSVNDISKYSKS
-91 FGCQATVKNDKLV
+91 YGCQATVKNDKLV

-122 NDDFKICFG
+122 NDAFKICFG
-131 GEVSFIGAEIT
+131 GEISFTGAEIT

-155 SVGSGATYMEGYQ
+155 SVGSGATFIDGYQ
-168 CNYTLTGQTKDLR
+168 CNYTLTGQMKDVP

-266 IQEGV
+266 IQKGV
-271 SDLTDLGMYAIIDW
+271 SNLTELGMYAIIDW

-298 AIQFFDTYSKM
+298 AIQFFDTYSKK

-330 QLRPYAVDVV
+330 QIRPYAVDVV
-340 KTIRANDPDAIIV
+340 NTIRANDPDAIIV

-368 NGGKL
+368 NGGKID
-373 NDPNVMYTIHFYSGS
+373 DPNVMYTIHFYSGS

-419 NGGFDLEEADRWI
+419 NGGFNLEEADRWI
-432 DFFEENGISYCCWSF
+432 DFFEENGISYCCWSL

-497 APSAVPTSSA
+497 APGA
-507 SVVPS
+507 
-512 AVPTAS
+512 
-518 ASAAPSVVPT
+518 
-528 PSASVA
+528 
-534 PSAVPTPSASAAPS
+534 SAVPTPSASAAPS
-548 AVPTPSASVA
+548 AVPTSSASVE
-558 PSASAAPSVVP
+558 PSTVP
-569 TPSASAEPSAVP
+569 TPSASAV
-581 TPSASVAPS
+581 PSASVA
-590 AVPMPSASAAPSVV
+590 
-604 PTPSASAEP
+604 
-613 SAVPTSSASAAPSA
+613 
-627 VPTSSASVAPSAVPT
+627 
-642 PSASAAPSASV
+642 
-653 VPSASATPVTSA
+653 PSASATPVTSA
-665 VPTPSASATSGT
+665 VPTPSASATPGT

-700 TNERGENTASEEDE
+700 PNERGENTASEEDE
-714 ELEVAVSAS
+714 ELDIAVSAS
-723 SYTTTVVDGVQG
+723 SYTTTIVDGVQG
-735 VEVSNFDSH
+735 VEVSNFDSQ

-850 RGVGK
+850 RGVGKKAKIK

>member
-26 VAEVKAESSKSFS
+26 AEEVIAENSKSFS

-77 LTLSVNDISKYRKS
+77 LTLSVNDISKYSKS

-122 NDDFKICFG
+122 DDDFKICFG
-131 GEVSFIGAEIT
+131 REVSFTGAEIT

-168 CNYTLTGQTKDLR
+168 CNYTLTGQTKDLL

-266 IQEGV
+266 IQEGI
-271 SDLTDLGMYAIIDW
+271 SNLTDLGMYAIIDW

-330 QLRPYAVDVV
+330 QIRPYAVDVV
-340 KTIRANDPDAIIV
+340 NTIRANDPDAIIV
-353 VGTNTWSQDVDEVAT
+353 VGTNNWSQDVDEVAT

-373 NDPNVMYTIHFYSGS
+373 DDPNVMYTIHFYSGS
-388 HGESLR
+388 HGESFR
-394 EKVRTALKAGTPV
+394 EKVRTALNAGTPV

-432 DFFEENGISYCCWSF
+432 DFFEENGISYCCWSL

-487 GETPAPSVSA
+487 GETPAPS
-497 APSAVPTSSA
+497 
-507 SVVPS
+507 
-512 AVPTAS
+512 
-518 ASAAPSVVPT
+518 ASAAPGASNPPASSSQPGQT
-528 PSASVA
+528 PGVT
-534 PSAVPTPSASAAPS
+534 PGTSAVPAPSESAAPGAS
-548 AVPTPSASVA
+548 EVPA
-558 PSASAAPSVVP
+558 PSASAAPGASEAPKPSVSA
-569 TPSASAEPSAVP
+569 TPGASAVP
-581 TPSASVAPS
+581 TPS
-590 AVPMPSASAAPSVV
+590 
-604 PTPSASAEP
+604 E
-613 SAVPTSSASAAPSA
+613 
-627 VPTSSASVAPSAVPT
+627 
-642 PSASAAPSASV
+642 SAAPSASV
-653 VPSASATPVTSA
+653 TPSVSAALGVSATPGTGAVPSPSAS
-665 VPTPSASATSGT
+665 
-677 SEALKP
+677 
-683 TINTTPG
+683 TTPG
-690 KGTTPSVSDS
+690 KGTTPSVSAS
-700 TNERGENTASEEDE
+700 PSERGENTASEEDE
-714 ELEVAVSAS
+714 ELDIAVSAS

-735 VEVSNFDSH
+735 VEVSNFDSW

-830 LPKGGFSKKQKAAY
+830 LPKGGFSKKQKVAY

-850 RGVGK
+850 RGVGKKAKIK

>member
-26 VAEVKAESSKSFS
+26 AEEVIAESSKSFS

-77 LTLSVNDISKYRKS
+77 LTLSVNDISKYSKS
-91 FGCQATVKNDKLV
+91 YGCQATVKNDKLV

-122 NDDFKICFG
+122 DDNFKICFG
-131 GEVSFIGAEIT
+131 REVSFTGAEIT

-155 SVGSGATYMEGYQ
+155 SVGSGATFIDGYQ
-168 CNYTLTGQTKDLR
+168 CNYTLTGQMKDVP

-330 QLRPYAVDVV
+330 QIRPYAVDVV
-340 KTIRANDPDAIIV
+340 NTIRANDPDAIIV

-368 NGGKL
+368 NGGKID
-373 NDPNVMYTIHFYSGS
+373 DPNVMYTIHFYSGS

-432 DFFEENGISYCCWSF
+432 DFFEENGISYCCWSL

-453 ASMLSPECN
+453 ASMISPECN
-462 KVNGFTNADLGATGA
+462 KVNGFTNEDLGGTGA

-497 APSAVPTSSA
+497 APGASTVPTPSASVASSAVPMSSA
-507 SVVPS
+507 SV
-512 AVPTAS
+512 
-518 ASAAPSVVPT
+518 APSTVPT

-534 PSAVPTPSASAAPS
+534 PSAVPTPSAS
-548 AVPTPSASVA
+548 V
-558 PSASAAPSVVP
+558 
-569 TPSASAEPSAVP
+569 
-581 TPSASVAPS
+581 
-590 AVPMPSASAAPSVV
+590 
-604 PTPSASAEP
+604 
-613 SAVPTSSASAAPSA
+613 APSA

-642 PSASAAPSASV
+642 PSASVA
-653 VPSASATPVTSA
+653 PSASATPVTSA
-665 VPTPSASATSGT
+665 VPTPSASATPGT
-677 SEALKP
+677 SEAPKP

-700 TNERGENTASEEDE
+700 PNERGENTASEEDE
-714 ELEVAVSAS
+714 ELDIAVSAS
-723 SYTTTVVDGVQG
+723 SYTTTIVDGVQG
-735 VEVSNFDSH
+735 VEVSNFDSQ

-830 LPKGGFSKKQKAAY
+830 LPKGGFSKKQKVAY

-850 RGVGK
+850 RGVGKKAKIK

>member
-26 VAEVKAESSKSFS
+26 AEEVIAENSKSFS

-77 LTLSVNDISKYRKS
+77 LTLSVNDISKYSKS
-91 FGCQATVKNDKLV
+91 YGCQATVKNDKLV

-122 NDDFKICFG
+122 DDDFKICFG
-131 GEVSFIGAEIT
+131 REVSFTGAEIT

-155 SVGSGATYMEGYQ
+155 SVGSGATFIDGYQ
-168 CNYTLTGQTKDLR
+168 CNYTLTGQMKDVP

-266 IQEGV
+266 IQKGV
-271 SDLTDLGMYAIIDW
+271 SNLTELGMYAIIDW

-298 AIQFFDTYSKM
+298 AIQFFDTYSKK

-330 QLRPYAVDVV
+330 QIRSYAVDVV
-340 KTIRANDPDAIIV
+340 NTIRANDPDAIIV

-368 NGGKL
+368 NGGKID
-373 NDPNVMYTIHFYSGS
+373 DPNVMYTIHFYSGS

-419 NGGFDLEEADRWI
+419 NGGFNLEEADRWI
-432 DFFEENGISYCCWSF
+432 DFFEENGISYCCWSL

-497 APSAVPTSSA
+497 APGA
-507 SVVPS
+507 
-512 AVPTAS
+512 
-518 ASAAPSVVPT
+518 
-528 PSASVA
+528 
-534 PSAVPTPSASAAPS
+534 SAVPTPSASAAPS
-548 AVPTPSASVA
+548 AVPTSSASV
-558 PSASAAPSVVP
+558 
-569 TPSASAEPSAVP
+569 
-581 TPSASVAPS
+581 
-590 AVPMPSASAAPSVV
+590 
-604 PTPSASAEP
+604 EP
-613 SAVPTSSASAAPSA
+613 SAVPTSSASVEPS
-627 VPTSSASVAPSAVPT
+627 TVPT
-642 PSASAAPSASV
+642 PSASAVPSASV
-653 VPSASATPVTSA
+653 APSASATPVTSA
-665 VPTPSASATSGT
+665 VPTPSASATPGT

-700 TNERGENTASEEDE
+700 PNERGENTASEEDE
-714 ELEVAVSAS
+714 ELDIAVSAS
-723 SYTTTVVDGVQG
+723 SYTTTIVDGVQG
-735 VEVSNFDSH
+735 VEVSNFDSQ

-850 RGVGK
+850 RGVGKKAKIK

>member
-26 VAEVKAESSKSFS
+26 AEEVIAENSKSFS

-44 VEITLTESKVNEYW
+44 VEITLTESKKNEYW
-58 CEYYLAVTNHS
+58 FEYYLAVTNHS

-77 LTLSVNDISKYRKS
+77 LTLSVNDISKYSKS
-91 FGCQATVKNDKLV
+91 YGCQATVKNDKLV

-122 NDDFKICFG
+122 DDDFKICFG
-131 GEVSFIGAEIT
+131 REVSFTGAEIT

-155 SVGSGATYMEGYQ
+155 SVGSGATFIDGYQ
-168 CNYTLTGQTKDLR
+168 CNYTLTGQTKDVR

-196 GLQVKDKYNQPFTL
+196 GLQVKDKYDQPFTL

-251 QGGYTQGSKDKLDKH
+251 QGGYTDGAKDKLDKH
-266 IQEGV
+266 IREGV

-298 AIQFFDTYSKM
+298 AIQFFDTYSKK

-340 KTIRANDPDAIIV
+340 NTIRANDPDAIIV

-368 NGGKL
+368 NGGKI
-373 NDPNVMYTIHFYSGS
+373 NDRNVMYTIHFYSGS

-419 NGGFDLEEADRWI
+419 NGGFNLEEADRWI
-432 DFFEENGISYCCWSF
+432 DFFEENGISYCCWSL

-497 APSAVPTSSA
+497 APGA
-507 SVVPS
+507 
-512 AVPTAS
+512 
-518 ASAAPSVVPT
+518 
-528 PSASVA
+528 
-534 PSAVPTPSASAAPS
+534 
-548 AVPTPSASVA
+548 
-558 PSASAAPSVVP
+558 
-569 TPSASAEPSAVP
+569 
-581 TPSASVAPS
+581 S

-604 PTPSASAEP
+604 PTPSASAAP

-627 VPTSSASVAPSAVPT
+627 VPTSSASVEPSAVPTSSASVEPSVVPT
-642 PSASAAPSASV
+642 PSASVA
-653 VPSASATPVTSA
+653 PSASATPVTSA
-665 VPTPSASATSGT
+665 VPTPSASATPGT
-677 SEALKP
+677 SEAPKP

-700 TNERGENTASEEDE
+700 PNERGENTASEEDE
-714 ELEVAVSAS
+714 ELDIAVSAS
-723 SYTTTVVDGVQG
+723 SYTTTIVDGVQG
-735 VEVSNFDSH
+735 VEVSNFDSQ

-850 RGVGK
+850 RGVGKKAKIK

>member
-1 MKQKVR
+1 
-7 KVWACILVFA
+7 
-17 LMAGLGPWP
+17 
-26 VAEVKAESSKSFS
+26 
-39 SDNGE
+39 
-44 VEITLTESKVNEYW
+44 
-58 CEYYLAVTNHS
+58 
-69 NQSIRDWQ
+69 
-77 LTLSVNDISKYRKS
+77 
-91 FGCQATVKNDKLV
+91 
-104 VKGQGNGKVVA
+104 
-115 AGSTYKV
+115 
-122 NDDFKICFG
+122 
-131 GEVSFIGAEIT
+131 
-142 YEYGSQSTGGNEG
+142 
-155 SVGSGATYMEGYQ
+155 MEGYQ
-168 CNYTLTGQTKDLR
+168 CNYTLTGQTKDLL

-271 SDLTDLGMYAIIDW
+271 SNLTDLGMYAIIDW

-291 PNDKKSE
+291 PNDTKSQ
-298 AIQFFDTYSKM
+298 AIEFFDMYSKM

-330 QLRPYAVDVV
+330 QIRPYAVDVV
-340 KTIRANDPDAIIV
+340 NTIRANDPDAIIV
-353 VGTNTWSQDVDEVAT
+353 VGTNNWSQDVDEVAT

-373 NDPNVMYTIHFYSGS
+373 DDPNVMYTIHFYSGS
-388 HGESLR
+388 HGESFR
-394 EKVRTALKAGTPV
+394 NKVRTALNAGTPV

-432 DFFEENGISYCCWSF
+432 DFFEENGISYCCWSL

-497 APSAVPTSSA
+497 TPGASNPPASSSQPGQTPGVTPGTSEVP
-507 SVVPS
+507 
-512 AVPTAS
+512 
-518 ASAAPSVVPT
+518 
-528 PSASVA
+528 
-534 PSAVPTPSASAAPS
+534 
-548 AVPTPSASVA
+548 A
-558 PSASAAPSVVP
+558 PSASAAPG
-569 TPSASAEPSAVP
+569 ASAAPSPSTSAAPGASEAPKPSVSAAPGASAVP
-581 TPSASVAPS
+581 TPS
-590 AVPMPSASAAPSVV
+590 
-604 PTPSASAEP
+604 E
-613 SAVPTSSASAAPSA
+613 
-627 VPTSSASVAPSAVPT
+627 
-642 PSASAAPSASV
+642 SAAPSASV
-653 VPSASATPVTSA
+653 TPSVSVAPGVSATPGTSA
-665 VPTPSASATSGT
+665 VPSPSAS
-677 SEALKP
+677 
-683 TINTTPG
+683 TTPG
-690 KGTTPSVSDS
+690 KGTTPSVSAS
-700 TNERGENTASEEDE
+700 PSERGENTASEEDE
-714 ELEVAVSAS
+714 ELDIAVSAS

-735 VEVSNFDSH
+735 VEVSNFDSW

-850 RGVGK
+850 RGVGKKAKIK

>member
-26 VAEVKAESSKSFS
+26 AEEVIAESSKSFS

-77 LTLSVNDISKYRKS
+77 LTLSVNDISKYSKS
-91 FGCQATVKNDKLV
+91 YGCQATVKNDKLV

-122 NDDFKICFG
+122 DDNFKICFG
-131 GEVSFIGAEIT
+131 REVSFTGAEIT

-155 SVGSGATYMEGYQ
+155 SVGSGATFIDGYQ
-168 CNYTLTGQTKDLR
+168 CNYTLTGQMKDVP

-330 QLRPYAVDVV
+330 QIRPYAVDVV
-340 KTIRANDPDAIIV
+340 NTIRANDPDAIIV

-368 NGGKL
+368 NGGKID
-373 NDPNVMYTIHFYSGS
+373 DPNVMYTIHFYSGS

-432 DFFEENGISYCCWSF
+432 DFFEENGISYCCWSL

-453 ASMLSPECN
+453 ASMISPECN
-462 KVNGFTNADLGATGA
+462 KVNGFTNEDLGGTGA

-497 APSAVPTSSA
+497 APGASTVPTPSASVASSAVPMSSA
-507 SVVPS
+507 SV
-512 AVPTAS
+512 
-518 ASAAPSVVPT
+518 APSTVPT

-534 PSAVPTPSASAAPS
+534 PSAVPTPSAS
-548 AVPTPSASVA
+548 V
-558 PSASAAPSVVP
+558 
-569 TPSASAEPSAVP
+569 
-581 TPSASVAPS
+581 
-590 AVPMPSASAAPSVV
+590 
-604 PTPSASAEP
+604 
-613 SAVPTSSASAAPSA
+613 APSA

-642 PSASAAPSASV
+642 PSASVA
-653 VPSASATPVTSA
+653 PSASATPVTSA
-665 VPTPSASATSGT
+665 VPTPSASATPGT
-677 SEALKP
+677 SEAPKP

-700 TNERGENTASEEDE
+700 PNERGENTASEEDE
-714 ELEVAVSAS
+714 ELDIAVSAS
-723 SYTTTVVDGVQG
+723 SYTTTIVDGVQG
-735 VEVSNFDSH
+735 VEVSNFDSQ

-850 RGVGK
+850 RGVGKKAKIK

>member
-26 VAEVKAESSKSFS
+26 AEEVIAENSKSFS

-77 LTLSVNDISKYRKS
+77 LTLSVNDISKYSKS
-91 FGCQATVKNDKLV
+91 YGCQATVKNDKLV

-122 NDDFKICFG
+122 DDDFKICFG
-131 GEVSFIGAEIT
+131 REVSFTGAEIT

-155 SVGSGATYMEGYQ
+155 SVGSGATYLEGYQ

-181 YEDTPYGKHGALHVD
+181 YEDTPYGKQGALHVD
-196 GLQVKDKYNQPFTL
+196 GLQVKDKYDQPFTL

-251 QGGYTQGSKDKLDKH
+251 QGGYTDGAKDKLDKH
-266 IQEGV
+266 IREGV

-298 AIQFFDTYSKM
+298 AIQFFDSYSKK

-340 KTIRANDPDAIIV
+340 NTIRANDPDAIIV

-368 NGGKL
+368 NGGKI
-373 NDPNVMYTIHFYSGS
+373 NDRNVMYTIHFYSGS

-419 NGGFDLEEADRWI
+419 NGGFNLEEADRWI
-432 DFFEENGISYCCWSF
+432 DFFEENGISYCCWSL

-497 APSAVPTSSA
+497 APGA
-507 SVVPS
+507 
-512 AVPTAS
+512 
-518 ASAAPSVVPT
+518 
-528 PSASVA
+528 
-534 PSAVPTPSASAAPS
+534 
-548 AVPTPSASVA
+548 
-558 PSASAAPSVVP
+558 
-569 TPSASAEPSAVP
+569 
-581 TPSASVAPS
+581 S

-604 PTPSASAEP
+604 PTPSASAAP

-627 VPTSSASVAPSAVPT
+627 VPTSSASVEPSAVPTSSASVEPSVVPT
-642 PSASAAPSASV
+642 PSASVA
-653 VPSASATPVTSA
+653 PSASATPVTSA
-665 VPTPSASATSGT
+665 VPTPSASATPGT
-677 SEALKP
+677 SEAPKP

-700 TNERGENTASEEDE
+700 PNERGENTASEEDE
-714 ELEVAVSAS
+714 ELDIAVSAS
-723 SYTTTVVDGVQG
+723 SYTTTIVDGVQG
-735 VEVSNFDSH
+735 VEVSNFDSQ

-790 PKAFYNCKKLK
+790 AKAFYNCKKLK

-850 RGVGK
+850 RGVGKKAKIK

>member
-77 LTLSVNDISKYRKS
+77 LTLSVNDISKYSKS

-104 VKGQGNGKVVA
+104 VKGRGNGKVVA

-122 NDDFKICFG
+122 DDNFKICFG
-131 GEVSFIGAEIT
+131 GEVSFTGAEIT
-142 YEYGSQSTGGNEG
+142 YEYGSQSTGGSEG

-168 CNYTLTGQTKDLR
+168 CNYTLTGQTKDLL

-266 IQEGV
+266 IQEGI
-271 SDLTDLGMYAIIDW
+271 SNLTDLGMYAIIDW

-291 PNDKKSE
+291 PNDTKSQ
-298 AIQFFDTYSKM
+298 AIEFFDMYSKM

-330 QLRPYAVDVV
+330 QIRPYAVDVV
-340 KTIRANDPDAIIV
+340 NTIRANDPDAIIV

-373 NDPNVMYTIHFYSGS
+373 DDPNVMYTIHFYSGS

-497 APSAVPTSSA
+497 TPGVSDTPTPSASATPGASEVPA
-507 SVVPS
+507 P
-512 AVPTAS
+512 S
-518 ASAAPSVVPT
+518 ASAAPGASEVP
-528 PSASVA
+528 A
-534 PSAVPTPSASAAPS
+534 PSASAAPS
-548 AVPTPSASVA
+548 AVPTPSASV
-558 PSASAAPSVVP
+558 V
-569 TPSASAEPSAVP
+569 
-581 TPSASVAPS
+581 
-590 AVPMPSASAAPSVV
+590 
-604 PTPSASAEP
+604 
-613 SAVPTSSASAAPSA
+613 
-627 VPTSSASVAPSAVPT
+627 PSAVPT

-653 VPSASATPVTSA
+653 TPSVSAAPGVSATPGTGAVPSPSAS
-665 VPTPSASATSGT
+665 
-677 SEALKP
+677 
-683 TINTTPG
+683 TTPG
-690 KGTTPSVSDS
+690 KGTTPSVSAS
-700 TNERGENTASEEDE
+700 PSERGENTASEEDE
-714 ELEVAVSAS
+714 ELDIAVSAS

-735 VEVSNFDSH
+735 VEVSNFDSR

-850 RGVGK
+850 RGVGKKAKIK

>member
-26 VAEVKAESSKSFS
+26 AEEVIAENSKSFS

-77 LTLSVNDISKYRKS
+77 LTLSVNDISKYSKS

-104 VKGQGNGKVVA
+104 VKGHGNGKVVA

-122 NDDFKICFG
+122 DDDFKICFG
-131 GEVSFIGAEIT
+131 REVSFTGAEIT

-168 CNYTLTGQTKDLR
+168 CNYTLTGQTKDLL

-298 AIQFFDTYSKM
+298 AIQFFDTYSKK

-340 KTIRANDPDAIIV
+340 NTIRANDKDAIIV

-373 NDPNVMYTIHFYSGS
+373 DDPNVMYTIHFYSGS

-432 DFFEENGISYCCWSF
+432 DFFEENGISYCCWSL

-453 ASMLSPECN
+453 ASMISPECN
-462 KVNGFTNADLGATGA
+462 KVNGFTNEDLGGTGA

-497 APSAVPTSSA
+497 APGASTVPTPSASAASSAVPMSSA
-507 SVVPS
+507 SV
-512 AVPTAS
+512 
-518 ASAAPSVVPT
+518 APSTVPT

-534 PSAVPTPSASAAPS
+534 PSAVPTPSAS
-548 AVPTPSASVA
+548 V
-558 PSASAAPSVVP
+558 
-569 TPSASAEPSAVP
+569 
-581 TPSASVAPS
+581 
-590 AVPMPSASAAPSVV
+590 
-604 PTPSASAEP
+604 
-613 SAVPTSSASAAPSA
+613 APSA

-642 PSASAAPSASV
+642 PSASVA
-653 VPSASATPVTSA
+653 PSASATPVTSA
-665 VPTPSASATSGT
+665 VPTPSASATPGT
-677 SEALKP
+677 SEAPKP

-700 TNERGENTASEEDE
+700 PNERGENTASEEDE
-714 ELEVAVSAS
+714 ELDIAVSAS
-723 SYTTTVVDGVQG
+723 SYTTTIVDGVQG
-735 VEVSNFDSH
+735 VEVSNFDSQ

-850 RGVGK
+850 RGVGKKAKIK

>member
-26 VAEVKAESSKSFS
+26 RAEVKAESSKSFS

-77 LTLSVNDISKYRKS
+77 LTLSVNDISKYSKS
-91 FGCQATVKNDKLV
+91 FGCLATVKNDKLV

-122 NDDFKICFG
+122 DDNFKVCFG
-131 GEVSFIGAEIT
+131 GEVSFTGAEIT

-155 SVGSGATYMEGYQ
+155 SVGSGATYLEGYQ
-168 CNYTLTGQTKDLR
+168 CNYTLTGQTKELL

-196 GLQVKDKYNQPFTL
+196 GLQVKDKNNQPFTL

-271 SDLTDLGMYAIIDW
+271 SNLTDLGMYAIIDW

-291 PNDKKSE
+291 PNDTKSQ
-298 AIQFFDTYSKM
+298 AIEFFDTYSKM

-330 QLRPYAVDVV
+330 QIRPYAVDVV
-340 KTIRANDPDAIIV
+340 NTIRANDPDAIIV

-368 NGGKL
+368 NGGKID
-373 NDPNVMYTIHFYSGS
+373 DPNVMYTIHFYSGS

-432 DFFEENGISYCCWSF
+432 DFFEENEISYCCWSL

-497 APSAVPTSSA
+497 APGV
-507 SVVPS
+507 
-512 AVPTAS
+512 
-518 ASAAPSVVPT
+518 
-528 PSASVA
+528 
-534 PSAVPTPSASAAPS
+534 SAVPTPSVAPGASNLPASSSQPGQTPGVTPRAS
-548 AVPTPSASVA
+548 AVPT

-569 TPSASAEPSAVP
+569 TPSASAAPSVVPTSSASVTPSVSAAPGVSATPGTGAVPSPSASATPGTGIVP
-581 TPSASVAPS
+581 TPSASVS
-590 AVPMPSASAAPSVV
+590 
-604 PTPSASAEP
+604 
-613 SAVPTSSASAAPSA
+613 
-627 VPTSSASVAPSAVPT
+627 
-642 PSASAAPSASV
+642 
-653 VPSASATPVTSA
+653 
-665 VPTPSASATSGT
+665 
-677 SEALKP
+677 
-683 TINTTPG
+683 PG
-690 KGTTPSVSDS
+690 KGTTPSMSAS
-700 TNERGENTASEEDE
+700 PSERGENTASEEDE

-735 VEVSNFDSH
+735 VEMSNFDSR
-744 KTTITIPD
+744 KTIITIPD

-801 TIVIKTKKLTMKR
+801 TIVIKTKKLTMKC

-830 LPKGGFSKKQKAAY
+830 LPKGRFSKKQKAAY

-850 RGVGK
+850 RGVGKKAKIK

>member
-26 VAEVKAESSKSFS
+26 LAEVKAESSKSFS

-77 LTLSVNDISKYRKS
+77 LTLSVNDISKYSKS
-91 FGCQATVKNDKLV
+91 FGCLATVKNDKLV

-122 NDDFKICFG
+122 DDNFKVCFG
-131 GEVSFIGAEIT
+131 GEVSFTGAEIT

-155 SVGSGATYMEGYQ
+155 SVGSGATYLEGYQ
-168 CNYTLTGQTKDLR
+168 CNYTLTGQTKDLQ

-196 GLQVKDKYNQPFTL
+196 GLQVKDKNNQPFTL

-271 SDLTDLGMYAIIDW
+271 SNLTDLGMYAIIDW

-291 PNDKKSE
+291 PNDTKSQ
-298 AIQFFDTYSKM
+298 AIEFFDMYSKM

-330 QLRPYAVDVV
+330 QIRPYAVDVIN
-340 KTIRANDPDAIIV
+340 TIRANDPDAIIV

-368 NGGKL
+368 NGGKID
-373 NDPNVMYTIHFYSGS
+373 DPNVMYTIHFYSGS

-432 DFFEENGISYCCWSF
+432 DFFEENGISYCCWSL

-497 APSAVPTSSA
+497 APGVSAVPT
-507 SVVPS
+507 P
-512 AVPTAS
+512 
-518 ASAAPSVVPT
+518 
-528 PSASVA
+528 SVA
-534 PSAVPTPSASAAPS
+534 PGASNLPASSSQPGQTPGVTPGASAVPTPSASAAPS
-548 AVPTPSASVA
+548 VVPTSSASVT
-558 PSASAAPSVVP
+558 PSV
-569 TPSASAEPSAVP
+569 
-581 TPSASVAPS
+581 
-590 AVPMPSASAAPSVV
+590 
-604 PTPSASAEP
+604 
-613 SAVPTSSASAAPSA
+613 VPTSSASAMPS
-627 VPTSSASVAPSAVPT
+627 V
-642 PSASAAPSASV
+642 SAAPGVSATPGTGAVPS
-653 VPSASATPVTSA
+653 PSASATP
-665 VPTPSASATSGT
+665 GT
-677 SEALKP
+677 SEAPKP
-683 TINTTPG
+683 TISTTPG
-690 KGTTPSVSDS
+690 KGTTPSMSAS
-700 TNERGENTASEEDE
+700 PSERGENTASEEDE

-735 VEVSNFDSH
+735 VEMSNFDSR

-801 TIVIKTKKLTMKR
+801 TIVIKTKKLTMKC
-814 VGKKAFAGIYK
+814 V
-825 KAKIT
+825 
-830 LPKGGFSKKQKAAY
+830 
-844 KKILRA
+844 
-850 RGVGK
+850 

>member
-26 VAEVKAESSKSFS
+26 AEEVIAENSKSFS

-131 GEVSFIGAEIT
+131 GEVSFTGAEIT

-168 CNYTLTGQTKDLR
+168 CNYTLTGQTKDLL

-330 QLRPYAVDVV
+330 QIRPYAVDVV
-340 KTIRANDPDAIIV
+340 NTIRANDPDAIIV

-368 NGGKL
+368 NGGKID
-373 NDPNVMYTIHFYSGS
+373 DPNVMYTIHFYSGS

-432 DFFEENGISYCCWSF
+432 DFFEENGISYCCWSL

-497 APSAVPTSSA
+497 APGVSDT
-507 SVVPS
+507 
-512 AVPTAS
+512 
-518 ASAAPSVVPT
+518 
-528 PSASVA
+528 
-534 PSAVPTPSASAAPS
+534 PTPSASATPGTSEVPMPSASATPGASEVPAPS
-548 AVPTPSASVA
+548 AVPTPSASV
-558 PSASAAPSVVP
+558 V
-569 TPSASAEPSAVP
+569 PSAVP
-581 TPSASVAPS
+581 TPS
-590 AVPMPSASAAPSVV
+590 
-604 PTPSASAEP
+604 E
-613 SAVPTSSASAAPSA
+613 
-627 VPTSSASVAPSAVPT
+627 
-642 PSASAAPSASV
+642 SAAPSASV
-653 VPSASATPVTSA
+653 TPSVSVAPGVSATPGTGAVPSPSAS
-665 VPTPSASATSGT
+665 
-677 SEALKP
+677 
-683 TINTTPG
+683 TTPG
-690 KGTTPSVSDS
+690 KGTTPSVSAS
-700 TNERGENTASEEDE
+700 PSERGENTASEEDE
-714 ELEVAVSAS
+714 ELDIAVSAS

-735 VEVSNFDSH
+735 VEVSNFDSR

-850 RGVGK
+850 RGVGKKAKIK

>member
-26 VAEVKAESSKSFS
+26 AEEVIAENSKSFS

-77 LTLSVNDISKYRKS
+77 LTLSVNDISKYSKS
-91 FGCQATVKNDKLV
+91 YGCQATVKNDKLV

-122 NDDFKICFG
+122 DDDFKICFG
-131 GEVSFIGAEIT
+131 REVSFTGAEIT

-155 SVGSGATYMEGYQ
+155 SVGSGATYLEGYQ

-196 GLQVKDKYNQPFTL
+196 GLQVKDKYDQPFTL

-251 QGGYTQGSKDKLDKH
+251 QGGYTDGAKDKLDKH
-266 IQEGV
+266 IREGV

-298 AIQFFDTYSKM
+298 AIQFFDSYSKK

-340 KTIRANDPDAIIV
+340 NTIRANDPDAIIV

-368 NGGKL
+368 NGGKI
-373 NDPNVMYTIHFYSGS
+373 NDRNVMYTIHFYSGS

-419 NGGFDLEEADRWI
+419 NGGFNLEEADRWI
-432 DFFEENGISYCCWSF
+432 DFFEENGISYCCWSL

-497 APSAVPTSSA
+497 APGA
-507 SVVPS
+507 
-512 AVPTAS
+512 
-518 ASAAPSVVPT
+518 
-528 PSASVA
+528 
-534 PSAVPTPSASAAPS
+534 
-548 AVPTPSASVA
+548 
-558 PSASAAPSVVP
+558 
-569 TPSASAEPSAVP
+569 
-581 TPSASVAPS
+581 S

-604 PTPSASAEP
+604 PTPSASAAP

-627 VPTSSASVAPSAVPT
+627 VPTSSASVEPSAVPTSSASVEPSVVPT
-642 PSASAAPSASV
+642 PSASVA
-653 VPSASATPVTSA
+653 PSASATPVTSA
-665 VPTPSASATSGT
+665 VPTPSASATPGT
-677 SEALKP
+677 SEAPKP

-700 TNERGENTASEEDE
+700 PNERGENTASEEDE
-714 ELEVAVSAS
+714 ELDIAVSAS
-723 SYTTTVVDGVQG
+723 SYTTTIVDGVQG
-735 VEVSNFDSH
+735 VEVSNFDSQ

-790 PKAFYNCKKLK
+790 AKAFYNCKKLK

-850 RGVGK
+850 RGVGKKAKIK

>member
-26 VAEVKAESSKSFS
+26 AEEVIAENSKSFS

-77 LTLSVNDISKYRKS
+77 LTLSVNDISKYSKS
-91 FGCQATVKNDKLV
+91 YGCQATVKNDKLV

-122 NDDFKICFG
+122 DDDFKICFG
-131 GEVSFIGAEIT
+131 REVSFTGAEIT

-155 SVGSGATYMEGYQ
+155 SVGSGATFIDGYQ
-168 CNYTLTGQTKDLR
+168 CNYTLTGQMKDVP

-266 IQEGV
+266 IQKGV
-271 SDLTDLGMYAIIDW
+271 SNLTELGMYAIIDW

-298 AIQFFDTYSKM
+298 AIQFFDTYSKK

-330 QLRPYAVDVV
+330 QIRPYAVDVV
-340 KTIRANDPDAIIV
+340 NTIRANDPDAIIV

-368 NGGKL
+368 NGGKID
-373 NDPNVMYTIHFYSGS
+373 DPNVMYTIHFYSGS

-419 NGGFDLEEADRWI
+419 NGGFNLEEADRWI
-432 DFFEENGISYCCWSF
+432 DFFEENGISYCCWSL

-497 APSAVPTSSA
+497 APGA
-507 SVVPS
+507 
-512 AVPTAS
+512 
-518 ASAAPSVVPT
+518 
-528 PSASVA
+528 
-534 PSAVPTPSASAAPS
+534 SAVPTPSASAAPS
-548 AVPTPSASVA
+548 AVPTSSASV
-558 PSASAAPSVVP
+558 
-569 TPSASAEPSAVP
+569 
-581 TPSASVAPS
+581 
-590 AVPMPSASAAPSVV
+590 
-604 PTPSASAEP
+604 EP
-613 SAVPTSSASAAPSA
+613 SAVPTSSASVEPS
-627 VPTSSASVAPSAVPT
+627 TVPT
-642 PSASAAPSASV
+642 PSASAVPSASV
-653 VPSASATPVTSA
+653 APSASATPVTSA
-665 VPTPSASATSGT
+665 VPTPSASATPGT

-700 TNERGENTASEEDE
+700 PNERGENTASEEDE
-714 ELEVAVSAS
+714 ELDIAVSAS
-723 SYTTTVVDGVQG
+723 SYTTTIVDGVQG
-735 VEVSNFDSH
+735 VEVSNFDSQ

-850 RGVGK
+850 RGVGKKAKIK

>member
-26 VAEVKAESSKSFS
+26 AEEVIAENSKSFS

-77 LTLSVNDISKYRKS
+77 LTLSVNDISKYSKS
-91 FGCQATVKNDKLV
+91 YGCQATVKNDKLV

-122 NDDFKICFG
+122 DDDFKICFG
-131 GEVSFIGAEIT
+131 REVSFTGAEIT

-155 SVGSGATYMEGYQ
+155 SVGSGATFIDGYQ
-168 CNYTLTGQTKDLR
+168 CNYTLTGQMKDVP

-241 NMVRLVSYVT
+241 NMVRLVNYVT
-251 QGGYTQGSKDKLDKH
+251 QGGYTQGSKDKMDKH
-266 IQEGV
+266 IQKGV
-271 SDLTDLGMYAIIDW
+271 SNLTELGMYAIIDW

-298 AIQFFDTYSKM
+298 AIQFFDTYSKK

-330 QLRPYAVDVV
+330 QIRPYAVDVV
-340 KTIRANDPDAIIV
+340 NTIRANDPDAIIV

-368 NGGKL
+368 NGGKID
-373 NDPNVMYTIHFYSGS
+373 DPNVMYTIHFYSGS

-419 NGGFDLEEADRWI
+419 NGGFNLEEADRWI

-497 APSAVPTSSA
+497 APGA
-507 SVVPS
+507 
-512 AVPTAS
+512 
-518 ASAAPSVVPT
+518 
-528 PSASVA
+528 
-534 PSAVPTPSASAAPS
+534 SAVPTPSASAAPS
-548 AVPTPSASVA
+548 AVPTSSASV
-558 PSASAAPSVVP
+558 
-569 TPSASAEPSAVP
+569 
-581 TPSASVAPS
+581 
-590 AVPMPSASAAPSVV
+590 
-604 PTPSASAEP
+604 EP
-613 SAVPTSSASAAPSA
+613 SAVPTSSASVEPSA
-627 VPTSSASVAPSAVPT
+627 VPTSSASVEPSTVPT
-642 PSASAAPSASV
+642 PSASAVPSASV
-653 VPSASATPVTSA
+653 APSASATPVTSA
-665 VPTPSASATSGT
+665 VPTPSASATPGT

-700 TNERGENTASEEDE
+700 PNERGENTASEEDE
-714 ELEVAVSAS
+714 ELDIAVSAS
-723 SYTTTVVDGVQG
+723 SYTTTIVDGVQG
-735 VEVSNFDSH
+735 VEVSNFDSQ

-850 RGVGK
+850 RGVGKKAKIK

>member
-17 LMAGLGPWP
+17 LMAGICPWQ
-26 VAEVKAESSKSFS
+26 AEEVIAENSKSFS

-44 VEITLTESKVNEYW
+44 VEITLTESKKNEYW
-58 CEYYLAVTNHS
+58 FEYYLAVTNHS

-77 LTLSVNDISKYRKS
+77 LTLSVNDISKYSKS
-91 FGCQATVKNDKLV
+91 YGCQATVKNDKLV

-122 NDDFKICFG
+122 NDAFKICFG
-131 GEVSFIGAEIT
+131 GEISFTGAEIT

-155 SVGSGATYMEGYQ
+155 SVGSGATYLEGYQ

-196 GLQVKDKYNQPFTL
+196 GLQVKDKYDQPFTL

-251 QGGYTQGSKDKLDKH
+251 QGGYTDGAKDKLDKH
-266 IQEGV
+266 IREGV

-340 KTIRANDPDAIIV
+340 NTIRANDPDAIIV

-368 NGGKL
+368 NGGKI
-373 NDPNVMYTIHFYSGS
+373 NDRNVMYTIHFYSGS

-419 NGGFDLEEADRWI
+419 NGGFNLEEADRWI
-432 DFFEENGISYCCWSF
+432 DFFEENGISYCCWSL

-497 APSAVPTSSA
+497 APGA
-507 SVVPS
+507 
-512 AVPTAS
+512 
-518 ASAAPSVVPT
+518 
-528 PSASVA
+528 
-534 PSAVPTPSASAAPS
+534 
-548 AVPTPSASVA
+548 
-558 PSASAAPSVVP
+558 
-569 TPSASAEPSAVP
+569 
-581 TPSASVAPS
+581 S

-604 PTPSASAEP
+604 PTPSASAAP

-627 VPTSSASVAPSAVPT
+627 VPTSSASVEPSAVPTSSASVQPSVVPT
-642 PSASAAPSASV
+642 PSASVA
-653 VPSASATPVTSA
+653 PSASATPVTSA
-665 VPTPSASATSGT
+665 VPTPSASATPGT
-677 SEALKP
+677 SEAPKP

-700 TNERGENTASEEDE
+700 PNERGENTASEEDE
-714 ELEVAVSAS
+714 ELDIAVSAS
-723 SYTTTVVDGVQG
+723 SYTTTIVDGVQG
-735 VEVSNFDSH
+735 VEVSNFDSQ

-850 RGVGK
+850 RGVGKIGRASCRERV

>member
-7 KVWACILVFA
+7 KIWAYVLVFA
-17 LMAGLGPWP
+17 LMAGICPWQ
-26 VAEVKAESSKSFS
+26 VETVKAESVKSFF
-39 SDNGE
+39 SDNRE
-44 VEITLTESKVNEYW
+44 VEITLTENLFPDGYW
-58 CEYYLAVTNHS
+58 CEYSLAVTNHS
-69 NQSIRDWQ
+69 SQSIRDWQ
-77 LTLSVNDISKYRKS
+77 LTLSVNDISKYSRS

-104 VKGQGNGKVVA
+104 IKGQGNGKVVA

-122 NDDFKICFG
+122 DGDFKLGFTSQ
-131 GEVSFIGAEIT
+131 VSFTGAEIT
-142 YEYGSQSTGGNEG
+142 YEYGSQSTGGGNEG
-155 SVGSGATYMEGYQ
+155 SVGSGATFIDGYQ
-168 CNYTLTGQTKDLR
+168 CNYTLTGQTKDVP
-181 YEDTPYGKHGALHVD
+181 YKDTPYGKHGALHVD
-196 GLQVKDKYNQPFTL
+196 GLQIKDTNNQPFTL

-251 QGGYTQGSKDKLDKH
+251 QGGYTDGSKDKLDKH
-266 IQEGV
+266 IREGV

-330 QLRPYAVDVV
+330 QIRPYAVDVIN
-340 KTIRANDPDAIIV
+340 TIRANDPDAIIV
-353 VGTNTWSQDVDEVAT
+353 VGTNNWSQDVDEVAT
-368 NGGKL
+368 NGGKID
-373 NDPNVMYTIHFYSGS
+373 DPNVMYTIHFYSGT
-388 HGESLR
+388 HGESFR

-432 DFFEENGISYCCWSF
+432 DFFEENGISYCCWSL

-487 GETPAPSVSA
+487 GETPAPS
-497 APSAVPTSSA
+497 
-507 SVVPS
+507 
-512 AVPTAS
+512 
-518 ASAAPSVVPT
+518 ASAAPGASNPPSSSSQPGQTPGVTPGASEVP
-528 PSASVA
+528 
-534 PSAVPTPSASAAPS
+534 
-548 AVPTPSASVA
+548 A
-558 PSASAAPSVVP
+558 PSASAAPG
-569 TPSASAEPSAVP
+569 ASAAPSPSTSAAPGASEAPKPSVSAAPGASAVP
-581 TPSASVAPS
+581 TPS
-590 AVPMPSASAAPSVV
+590 
-604 PTPSASAEP
+604 E
-613 SAVPTSSASAAPSA
+613 
-627 VPTSSASVAPSAVPT
+627 
-642 PSASAAPSASV
+642 SAAPSASV
-653 VPSASATPVTSA
+653 TPSVSVAPGVSATPGTSA
-665 VPTPSASATSGT
+665 VPSPSAS
-677 SEALKP
+677 
-683 TINTTPG
+683 TTPG
-690 KGTTPSVSDS
+690 KGTTPSVSAS
-700 TNERGENTASEEDE
+700 PSERGENTASEEDE
-714 ELEVAVSAS
+714 ELDIAVSAS
-723 SYTTTVVDGVQG
+723 SYTTTVVGGVQG
-735 VEVSNFDSH
+735 VEVSNFDSR

-850 RGVGK
+850 RGVGKKAKIK

>member
-17 LMAGLGPWP
+17 LMAGICPWQ
-26 VAEVKAESSKSFS
+26 AEEVIAENSKSFS

-44 VEITLTESKVNEYW
+44 VEITLTESKKNEYW
-58 CEYYLAVTNHS
+58 FEYYLAVTNHS

-77 LTLSVNDISKYRKS
+77 LTLSVNDISKYSKS
-91 FGCQATVKNDKLV
+91 YGCQATVKNDKLV

-122 NDDFKICFG
+122 NDAFKICFG
-131 GEVSFIGAEIT
+131 GEISFTGAEIT

-155 SVGSGATYMEGYQ
+155 SVGSGATYLEGYQ

-196 GLQVKDKYNQPFTL
+196 GLQVKDKYDQPFTL

-251 QGGYTQGSKDKLDKH
+251 QGGYTDGAKDKLDKH
-266 IQEGV
+266 IREGV

-340 KTIRANDPDAIIV
+340 NTIRANDPDAIIV

-368 NGGKL
+368 NGGKI
-373 NDPNVMYTIHFYSGS
+373 NDRNVMYTIHFYSGS

-419 NGGFDLEEADRWI
+419 NGGFNLEEADRWI
-432 DFFEENGISYCCWSF
+432 DFFEENGISYCCWSL

-497 APSAVPTSSA
+497 APGA
-507 SVVPS
+507 
-512 AVPTAS
+512 
-518 ASAAPSVVPT
+518 
-528 PSASVA
+528 
-534 PSAVPTPSASAAPS
+534 
-548 AVPTPSASVA
+548 
-558 PSASAAPSVVP
+558 
-569 TPSASAEPSAVP
+569 
-581 TPSASVAPS
+581 S

-604 PTPSASAEP
+604 PTPSASAAP

-627 VPTSSASVAPSAVPT
+627 VPTSSASVEPSVVPT
-642 PSASAAPSASV
+642 PSASVA
-653 VPSASATPVTSA
+653 PSASATPVTSA
-665 VPTPSASATSGT
+665 VPTPSASATPGT
-677 SEALKP
+677 SEAPKP

-700 TNERGENTASEEDE
+700 PNERGENTASEKDE
-714 ELEVAVSAS
+714 ELDIAVSAS
-723 SYTTTVVDGVQG
+723 SYTTTIVDGVQG
-735 VEVSNFDSH
+735 VEVSNFDSQ

-850 RGVGK
+850 RGVGKKAKIK

>member
-44 VEITLTESKVNEYW
+44 VEITLTESKVNDYW

-69 NQSIRDWQ
+69 SQSIRDWQ
-77 LTLSVNDISKYRKS
+77 LTLSVNDISKYSQS

-104 VKGQGNGKVVA
+104 VKGRGNGKVVA

-122 NDDFKICFG
+122 DDDFKICFG
-131 GEVSFIGAEIT
+131 GEVSFTGAEIT
-142 YEYGSQSTGGNEG
+142 YEYGSQSTGGSEG

-168 CNYTLTGQTKDLR
+168 CNYTLTGQTKDLL

-266 IQEGV
+266 IQEGI
-271 SDLTDLGMYAIIDW
+271 SNLTDLGMYAIIDW

-291 PNDKKSE
+291 PNDTKSQ
-298 AIQFFDTYSKM
+298 AIEFFDMYSKM

-330 QLRPYAVDVV
+330 QIRPYAVDVV
-340 KTIRANDPDAIIV
+340 NTIRANDPDAIIV
-353 VGTNTWSQDVDEVAT
+353 VGTNNWSQDVDEVAT

-373 NDPNVMYTIHFYSGS
+373 DDPNVMYTIHFYSGS
-388 HGESLR
+388 HGESFR
-394 EKVRTALKAGTPV
+394 NKVRTALNAGTPV

-432 DFFEENGISYCCWSF
+432 DFFEENGISYCCWSL

-497 APSAVPTSSA
+497 TPGASNPPASSSQPGQTPGVTPGTSEVPM
-507 SVVPS
+507 
-512 AVPTAS
+512 
-518 ASAAPSVVPT
+518 
-528 PSASVA
+528 
-534 PSAVPTPSASAAPS
+534 PSASATPGAS
-548 AVPTPSASVA
+548 EVPA
-558 PSASAAPSVVP
+558 PSASAAPGASEAPKPSVSAAPGVSATPGTGAVP
-569 TPSASAEPSAVP
+569 SPSAS
-581 TPSASVAPS
+581 
-590 AVPMPSASAAPSVV
+590 
-604 PTPSASAEP
+604 
-613 SAVPTSSASAAPSA
+613 
-627 VPTSSASVAPSAVPT
+627 
-642 PSASAAPSASV
+642 
-653 VPSASATPVTSA
+653 
-665 VPTPSASATSGT
+665 
-677 SEALKP
+677 
-683 TINTTPG
+683 
-690 KGTTPSVSDS
+690 TTPSVSAS
-700 TNERGENTASEEDE
+700 PSERGENTASEEDE
-714 ELEVAVSAS
+714 ELDIAVSAS

-735 VEVSNFDSH
+735 VEVSNFDSR

-850 RGVGK
+850 RGVGKKAKIK